1 MLFRSFYNVQDKLK
15 IATLP
20 IPLKFKNLDN
30 KLQIFSR
37 LIYQYYLPFHVFPK
51 TRIIHTRDWNCVK
64 AAVRDR
70 IPVIYEKNYFQKV
83 PYEPPIVNSPFL
95 KIAITQSEP
104 IRQSLIAA
112 GMPPEK
118 VIWLH
123 NGFSPSFLVRQTQE
137 AALWRQQLLRANRQ
151 YLAVY
156 SGALYDFKGVDLL
169 IDVAGKLPQ
178 IEFAITGGTEEQVNN
193 YRQIAQDK
201 QIENIQFL
209 GWILPRSRLISLL
222 QAADVLVHPHR
233 SGEAANFTNP
243 LKFFEYLASGTPI
256 VATEIPPLIPFKSAK
271 IAAGWCQPDN
281 LTEFAQCLNYVRQT
295 YPRKLKGHT
304 ENLSFA
310 RQFTWE
316 ERALKIMNYELL
328 I

>member
-1 MLFRSFYNVQDKLK
+1 MLFRS
-15 IATLP
+15 
-20 IPLKFKNLDN
+20 
-30 KLQIFSR
+30 
-37 LIYQYYLPFHVFPK
+37 
-51 TRIIHTRDWNCVK
+51 
-64 AAVRDR
+64 
-70 IPVIYEKNYFQKV
+70 
-83 PYEPPIVNSPFL
+83 
-95 KIAITQSEP
+95 
-104 IRQSLIAA
+104 
-112 GMPPEK
+112 
-118 VIWLH
+118 
-123 NGFSPSFLVRQTQE
+123 
-137 AALWRQQLLRANRQ
+137 
-151 YLAVY
+151 
-156 SGALYDFKGVDLL
+156 
-169 IDVAGKLPQ
+169 
-178 IEFAITGGTEEQVNN
+178 
-193 YRQIAQDK
+193 
-201 QIENIQFL
+201 
-209 GWILPRSRLISLL
+209 
-222 QAADVLVHPHR
+222 ADVLVHPHR